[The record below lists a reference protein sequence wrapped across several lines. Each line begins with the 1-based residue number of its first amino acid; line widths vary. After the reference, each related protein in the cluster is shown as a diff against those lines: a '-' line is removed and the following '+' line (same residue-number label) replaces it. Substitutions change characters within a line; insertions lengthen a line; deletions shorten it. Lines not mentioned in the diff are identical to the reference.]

1 MNNISPKFNIT
12 NRMKNDI
19 DASIISG
26 ANLISLRKLLI
37 TMRTIT
43 VAVIVIANDILF
55 RIDLIFVYMY
65 EVIRFVI

>member
-1 MNNISPKFNIT
+1 
-12 NRMKNDI
+12 MKNDI

-43 VAVIVIANDILF
+43 VAVIVIANDTLF

-65 EVIRFVI
+65 VVIRFVI